1 MGQRGIDAAVKD
13 ALIQL
18 SKEECAGGMG
28 QSSNYAAV
36 KDVQIQL
43 GIVEC
48 VKGMEQRRRLAAV
61 KVARIKLLR
70 KEEYVKVIG
79 QKGHE
84 YSKEVCATSVLSH
97 AAGGSHHI

>member
-1 MGQRGIDAAVKD
+1 
-13 ALIQL
+13 
-18 SKEECAGGMG
+18 
-28 QSSNYAAV
+28 
-36 KDVQIQL
+36 
-43 GIVEC
+43 
-48 VKGMEQRRRLAAV
+48 MEQRRRLAAV

-97 AAGGSHHI
+97 AGGVIIYYVTYFLLV